1 MVSIRLSQE
10 KNIGIQKEKG
20 LSTNQ
25 MKSVQSILEEFR
37 ILQEPSQS
45 VWLEVVYYNLLEL

>member
-10 KNIGIQKEKG
+10 KKTGIQKEKG
-20 LSTNQ
+20 LCTNQ
-25 MKSVQSILEEFR
+25 MKVFLLR

-45 VWLEVVYYNLLEL
+45 VWLEVVYYNLLEF

>member
-45 VWLEVVYYNLLEL
+45 VWLEVIYYNLLEL